1 MKTFKVTICES
12 IGKDIKVQAEN
23 RDEAIE
29 AVRQCYDEDQVLN
42 VILLSLNTTTKFMSV
57 LSIQHL

>member
-1 MKTFKVTICES
+1 VTICES

-42 VILLSLNTTTKFMSV
+42 ERFVDSTFVDCEEVKDE
-57 LSIQHL
+57 